1 MAALR
6 RMAARRLVVKLG
18 SRLLTGGGQE
28 LDRGRVS
35 VYVDAVARHREVE
48 VVLVSSGA
56 VAAGY
61 GRLGMSVPP
70 VTLRE
75 RQAAAAVGQ
84 PRLMRM
90 YAELFAAHG
99 LEVGQVLLTQDGLA
113 DRRRYLDARA
123 ALGSLFAAGVVPVVN
138 ENDAVSVREI
148 RIGDNDNLAAYT
160 AALVEADALVLL
172 TDVPGVYDREPS
184 EPGARLI
191 EASSTASE
199 LRPYCYRK
207 RARESTGGMAT
218 KLEAAEKA
226 SAYGIPTVI
235 ASGLDA
241 AAVECVF
248 AGRPVGTRIAG
259 SPAPLPARRH
269 WMAVQPRVPGGLVV
283 DDGALAAL
291 SRGGNSL
298 LPRGVTGVV
307 GRFQPGDV
315 VSILDGRGVERAR
328 GVVAYDDREVARIK
342 GRHSDEIE
350 EILGYRATRE
360 VVRADRIVMLE
371 ERTWQ

>member
-1 MAALR
+1 MA
-6 RMAARRLVVKLG
+6 
-18 SRLLTGGGQE
+18 
-28 LDRGRVS
+28 

-61 GRLGMSVPP
+61 GRLGMVVPP
-70 VTLRE
+70 TSLRE

-90 YAELFAAHG
+90 YAELFGVHG

-113 DRRRYLDARA
+113 DRGRYLQARA
-123 ALGSLFAAGVVPVVN
+123 ALGSLCEAGVVPVVN
-138 ENDAVSVREI
+138 ENDAVSMAEI

-160 AALVEADALVLL
+160 AALVEADMLVLL
-172 TDVPGVYDREPS
+172 TDVAGVYDRDPS

-191 EASSTASE
+191 ETSSTAGA
-199 LRPYCYRK
+199 LRRYCYRK
-207 RARESTGGMAT
+207 VARESTGGMVT
-218 KLEAAEKA
+218 KLDAAEKA
-226 SAYGIPTVI
+226 SSYGIPTVI
-235 ASGLDA
+235 ASGQDA
-241 AAVECVF
+241 AVVESVF
-248 AGRPVGTRIAG
+248 TGAAVGTRIEG
-259 SPAPLPARRH
+259 SPRPLQARRH
-269 WMAVQPRVPGGLVV
+269 WMAVQPRVSGGLVV

-307 GRFQPGDV
+307 GRFEVGDV

-328 GVVAYDDREVARIK
+328 GVVAYDDRAVARIK

-371 ERTWQ
+371 ERAWQ